1 MDKKILLGGAA
12 ALLLGAGLFAAPAS
26 AAIEISHSGEAKL
39 TATMTDACS
48 VRALG
53 TGDIQDS
60 AMFGAAATGRVVSTT
75 ASAATCA
82 TNTSEESPIWDVTSK
97 LDWSASGTLANGL
110 SISTSQDGDLNLS
123 GAFGSLAFKKGGDSA
138 AKGAMVNSVGDID
151 VAGEFG
157 LGGHA
162 VKTAGT
168 AGVVVNYAA
177 PSMGGMNLLISYA
190 PNSNISAT
198 GTPAAVVNSTTDYT
212 DTIAFGANFAA
223 GDLSISAGWEN
234 ADAPAAVT
242 SACATGL
249 ITRAT
254 AATDTMAEQADI
266 IGGADV
272 CGDQQLMMLGAAMS
286 VGDIAINGG
295 WSQLDSDEAD
305 VTTINLGMGMSV
317 GDYSLTLDWVN
328 SEKAYDLASIKDD
341 QTVVGIGASTSL
353 GDGVTLGLNFSNN
366 SYNLAGLGAHTNYR
380 AHAELKAVY

>member
-1 MDKKILLGGAA
+1 MDKKILLSGAA

-39 TATMTDACS
+39 TATMTDECS
-48 VRALG
+48 VRAIPT
-53 TGDIQDS
+53 TGLAS
-60 AMFGAAATGRVVSTT
+60 SSMFSGATNLVLSTT

-82 TNTSEESPIWDVTSK
+82 ANNTEESPIWDVTSK

-110 SISTSQDGDLNLS
+110 SVSTSQDGDLNLS

-138 AKGAMVNSVGDID
+138 AKGAMVNSAGDVD

-157 LGGHA
+157 LGGHS

-190 PNSNISAT
+190 PNSDIAAD
-198 GTPAAVVNSTTDYT
+198 GTPAATVDSTADFT

-223 GDLSISAGWEN
+223 GDLSISAGWES

-242 SACATGL
+242 AACTTGV
-249 ITRAT
+249 ITT
-254 AATDTMAEQADI
+254 AAAANLTLAAQADT

-272 CGDQQLMMLGAAMS
+272 CGDQQLMMLGAAMT
-286 VGDIAINGG
+286 VGDIALNGG

-305 VTTINLGMGMSV
+305 VTTMNIGMGMSV

-341 QTVVGIGASTSL
+341 QTVIGIGASTSL

-380 AHAELKAVY
+380 AHAELKATY